1 MGMAHKIAPAAVLAA
16 LCACPSMAQQA
27 QRAELVRV
35 ERGVESAFFSD
46 TSEAR
51 RELAAKVEMAAR
63 MACADSWTP
72 RTTIYES
79 IDYQVDWSEG
89 DRAHPDKRKA
99 IARNISVR
107 CRL

>member
-1 MGMAHKIAPAAVLAA
+1 MVAKRGITVGLACM
-16 LCACPSMAQQA
+16 LACPALAQSVDD
-27 QRAELVRV
+27 AELVEVRN
-35 ERGVESAFFSD
+35 GVETQYLAD
-46 TSEAR
+46 RQEAR

-63 MACADSWTP
+63 MACADSWRP

-79 IDYQVDWSEG
+79 IRYQVDWSG
-89 DRAHPDKRKA
+89 SDGPQSGRRKA

>member
-51 RELAAKVEMAAR
+51 RELAAR